1 MQKAMALAALTWLA
15 AGSAQAQAAPI
26 APQVLDR
33 CVGKSLAVLTPPPPK
48 MLVYTTA
55 QASGGMVAAIP
66 GLGVLGAAIAGGI
79 AGAAT
84 SGPAGKSETISR
96 TIFADPAVGIAHA
109 LTAAL
114 KSRMDVPVVSATAKL
129 GEDSIESVLAVAPSA
144 DWMLEV
150 KTHSWSMVYFP
161 TDWSHYRI
169 SYRSNLRVLDVVSK
183 RVLAESVCQMTQGEK
198 RRPSLDQ
205 LVAKDA
211 SLLHFYYQQAQ
222 FECADQFAAKV
233 FGLAALP
240 RPADAL
246 TDYRDNLN
254 TDDETAVPDLPKA
267 GQDDYKAWLAMNG
280 PKAFAV
286 GDTINWGRGV
296 GMRPSDPA
304 APIDVA
310 MRALYNCKR
319 SYQQN
324 CKLYAV
330 NGKVVEGTDYAERMQ
345 ALFEKGS
352 TLHKTLVQ
360 EAGSST
366 NAPSQPMAHNLVPT
380 GFAKVTELDLV
391 PYLSDR
397 GRAAYKAW
405 LSKPEPKAFS
415 ISPAGYYAESVGTK
429 PADTTMP
436 TDPVE
441 RSLVYCN
448 KSSPL
453 PCKPYAVNNDVVF
466 ALEW

>member
-1 MQKAMALAALTWLA
+1 MKKAIWVAAFTWA
-15 AGSAQAQAAPI
+15 AAQQAQAQTLPI
-26 APQVLDR
+26 AAAVLDGYA
-33 CVGKSLAVLTPPPPK
+33 GKNLAVLTTPPPK

-84 SGPAGKSETISR
+84 SGTHGKSEVISKTR
-96 TIFADPAVGIAHA
+96 FADPAVGIANA
-109 LTAAL
+109 MTAAI
-114 KSRMDVPVVSATAKL
+114 KSHMDVQLVPAAAKP
-129 GEDSIESVLAVAPSA
+129 GEDGIDAVLAAAPGA
-144 DWMLEV
+144 DWTLEV
-150 KTHSWSMVYFP
+150 KTLSWSLVYFP

-169 SYRSNLRVLDVVSK
+169 SYRSNLRVLDIATK
-183 RVLAESVCQMTQGEK
+183 RVLAESVCQVTQGEK

-211 SLLHFYYQQAQ
+211 VLLHYYYQQAQ
-222 FECADQFAAKV
+222 FDCSDQFATKV

-240 RPADAL
+240 HPADAL
-246 TDYRDNLN
+246 ADYRDNLN
-254 TDDETAVPDLPKA
+254 ADDETAMPDLPKA

-286 GDTINWGRGV
+286 GDTIKWGRGT
-296 GMRPSDPA
+296 GMKPSDPA

-310 MRALYNCKR
+310 MRALYWCKR
-319 SYQQN
+319 SYKQN

-345 ALFEKGS
+345 ALFERGS
-352 TLHKTLVQ
+352 TAPKALAQ
-360 EAGSST
+360 EATGAADT
-366 NAPSQPMAHNLVPT
+366 PPAQPVNLTPT
-380 GFAKVTELDLV
+380 GFAKVTEFDLV
-391 PYLSDR
+391 PYLSDK

-405 LSKPEPKAFS
+405 LDKPGPKAFS

-429 PADTTMP
+429 PAEASMP
-436 TDPVE
+436 SDPAG
-441 RSLVYCN
+441 RSLLYCN
-448 KSSPL
+448 KYSPT
-453 PCKPYAVNNDVVF
+453 PCKLYAVNGDVVF